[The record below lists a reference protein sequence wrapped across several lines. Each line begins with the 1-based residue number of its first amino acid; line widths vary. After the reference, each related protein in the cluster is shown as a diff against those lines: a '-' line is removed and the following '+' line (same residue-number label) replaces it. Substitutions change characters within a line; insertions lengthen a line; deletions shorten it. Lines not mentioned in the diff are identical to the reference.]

1 MLLLLLDFVL
11 ILFYRVTQGS
21 VSSLIAFLMKIGT
34 THLED
39 FSCINCMKEI
49 PRIIILGI
57 IMH

>member
-1 MLLLLLDFVL
+1 VLLLLLDFVL
-11 ILFYRVTQGS
+11 IFYRVTQGS

-39 FSCINCMKEI
+39 FSRINCMKEI
-49 PRIIILGI
+49 PRIVILGI